1 MHSNINEDSY
11 RTLKIYRQNQIKANI
26 RLHLIFI
33 LLLFIIDIGL
43 IIFIIIYK
51 IKLSSLKYKT
61 SQDSN
66 MINSNKDFIDKNQN
80 MITNKYLN
88 IVAQSP
94 QETIR
99 FSLSLDNSQEVNK
112 IKNNIIKFYKEN
124 KNINLDINKFS
135 MKFIYQAVME
145 GDTYTDI
152 KNKINMYSN
161 IFILFEAEEENKFGF
176 FLEEQILLDNKHGFE
191 YNGNNCFI
199 MSFQH
204 EGIFKCI
211 GDKNKLRIKDEDNL
225 LLIGEDDIIIKNKFL
240 FFEEKRSMV
249 NFPFKAFDVST
260 INQNIFTNN
269 NENIFNTLAMEIFSY
284 NIKKF
289 FCLNIKYSKFNKYNY
304 DSF

>member
-43 IIFIIIYK
+43 IIFIINYK

-269 NENIFNTLAMEIFSY
+269 NENIFNTLAMEIFS
-284 NIKKF
+284 F
-289 FCLNIKYSKFNKYNY
+289 DF
-304 DSF
+304 

>member
-26 RLHLIFI
+26 RLHLISI

-269 NENIFNTLAMEIFSY
+269 NENIFNTLAVEIFS
-284 NIKKF
+284 F
-289 FCLNIKYSKFNKYNY
+289 DF
-304 DSF
+304 

>member
-269 NENIFNTLAMEIFSY
+269 NENIFNTLAVEIFSY

>member
-33 LLLFIIDIGL
+33 LLLFIIDVGL

-61 SQDSN
+61 SQNSN

-269 NENIFNTLAMEIFSY
+269 NENLFNTLAMEIFS
-284 NIKKF
+284 F
-289 FCLNIKYSKFNKYNY
+289 DF
-304 DSF
+304 

>member
-66 MINSNKDFIDKNQN
+66 IINSNKDFIDKNQN

-269 NENIFNTLAMEIFSY
+269 NENIFNTLAMEIFS
-284 NIKKF
+284 F
-289 FCLNIKYSKFNKYNY
+289 DF
-304 DSF
+304 

>member
-66 MINSNKDFIDKNQN
+66 IINSNKDFIDKNQN

-124 KNINLDINKFS
+124 NNINLDINKFS

-269 NENIFNTLAMEIFSY
+269 NENIFNTLAMEIFS
-284 NIKKF
+284 F
-289 FCLNIKYSKFNKYNY
+289 DF
-304 DSF
+304 

>member
-99 FSLSLDNSQEVNK
+99 FSLSLDNSQEVSK

-260 INQNIFTNN
+260 INKNIFTNN
-269 NENIFNTLAMEIFSY
+269 NENIFNTLAMEIFS
-284 NIKKF
+284 F
-289 FCLNIKYSKFNKYNY
+289 DF
-304 DSF
+304 